1 MCKFKD
7 VIATMWT
14 MWTNCLKKNK
24 NPKDQ
29 QCEQF
34 LYKEMEIKLK

>member
-1 MCKFKD
+1 VQQCELCEQI
-7 VIATMWT
+7 VW
-14 MWTNCLKKNK
+14 KKNK

-34 LYKEMEIKLK
+34 LYKKMEVKLK